1 MKLTLH
7 CLWPYSRIIE
17 YSILNTMCYSPR
29 TQSESLHLKVFE
41 VNVHWEIDCYLM
53 ILENV
58 RAVEA

>member
-1 MKLTLH
+1 
-7 CLWPYSRIIE
+7 
-17 YSILNTMCYSPR
+17 MCYSPR